1 MAEPENAATSGR
13 GGACVNELRVIA
25 LPSVAMVHEG
35 DDLVA
40 MFLEALGESGLTL
53 EDRDLV
59 IVTSKV
65 VSKSEGPGR
74 SLRRH
79 RRDTRSPSS
88 KVSPRRV
95 LRRRGPMRITETRH
109 GFINANA
116 GIDLS
121 NTDDGT
127 AVLLPKDPDRSARRF
142 RAEIRIAATST
153 SRSSSPI
160 RSAECGAS
168 ASPTSRSVSAGV
180 KPVLD
185 LRGTMDATG
194 RVLEVTEVAIADE
207 IAGAAN
213 LVLAKAAATPFAL
226 LRGLD
231 ESFFGEGSIKDDA
244 LRRANEDLFR

>member
-1 MAEPENAATSGR
+1 M
-13 GGACVNELRVIA
+13 NELRIIP
-25 LPSVAMVHEG
+25 LPSVAMVKDG

-40 MFLEALGESGLTL
+40 MFLEALSASRHALFHH
-53 EDRDLV
+53 DLI

-65 VSKSEGPGR
+65 VSKSEGQVVDFDGTDEHKAR
-74 SLRRH
+74 LIEGESARI
-79 RRDTRSPSS
+79 
-88 KVSPRRV
+88 
-95 LRRRGPMRITETRH
+95 LRRRGPLRITETRH

-142 RAEIRIAATST
+142 RAEIQRRCNVEVAVIVTDTFGRVWRVGVTDVA
-153 SRSSSPI
+153 I
-160 RSAECGAS
+160 G
-168 ASPTSRSVSAGV
+168 SAGV
-180 KPVLD
+180 KPILD
-185 LRGTMDATG
+185 LRGTTDATG

-207 IAGAAN
+207 IASAAN
-213 LVLAKAAATPFAL
+213 LVLGKAAATPFAI

-231 ESFFGEGSIKDDA
+231 DSYFGEGSIKEDA

>member
-1 MAEPENAATSGR
+1 M
-13 GGACVNELRVIA
+13 NELRVIP
-25 LPSVAMVHEG
+25 LPSVAMVKDG

-40 MFLEALGESGLTL
+40 MFLDAVSASETTL
-53 EDRDLV
+53 EHRDLV

-65 VSKSEGPGR
+65 VSKAEGQVVDFDG
-74 SLRRH
+74 
-79 RRDTRSPSS
+79 TEEQ
-88 KVSPRRV
+88 KVALIEGESARI
-95 LRRRGPMRITETRH
+95 LRRRGPLCITETHH

-142 RAEIRIAATST
+142 RAEVQR
-153 SRSSSPI
+153 R
-160 RSAECGAS
+160 CGVEVAVIVTDTFGRVWRVGVTDV
-168 ASPTSRSVSAGV
+168 AIGSAGV

-185 LRGTMDATG
+185 LRGTTDATG

-213 LVLAKAAATPFAL
+213 LVLGKAEATPFAIV
-226 LRGLD
+226 RGLD
-231 ESFFGEGSIKDDA
+231 DAYFGEGSIKENA
-244 LRRANEDLFR
+244 LRRSNEDLFR

>member
-1 MAEPENAATSGR
+1 
-13 GGACVNELRVIA
+13 VKELRVIP
-25 LPSVAMVHEG
+25 LPSLAMVQDG

-40 MFLEALGESGLTL
+40 LFLEALEQSNLTL
-53 EDRDLV
+53 EPRDLV

-65 VSKSEGPGR
+65 VSKSEGQVVAFDGTEE
-74 SLRRH
+74 H
-79 RRDTRSPSS
+79 
-88 KVSPRRV
+88 KVALIEAESARI
-95 LRRRGPMRITETRH
+95 LRRRGPLRITETRH

-142 RAEIRIAATST
+142 RAEVQRRLGVEVAVIITDTFGRVWRVGVTDVAI
-153 SRSSSPI
+153 
-160 RSAECGAS
+160 G
-168 ASPTSRSVSAGV
+168 SAGV
-180 KPVLD
+180 KPILD
-185 LRGTMDATG
+185 LRGTNDATG

-213 LVLAKAAATPFAL
+213 LVLGKAEATPFAI

-231 ESFFGEGSIKDDA
+231 DSYFGEGSIQEDA
-244 LRRANEDLFR
+244 LRRSNEDLFR